1 MRDPHDFF
9 SCRHMV
15 GKEASQAEQPQRV
28 VAPWNPELQIT
39 VVAIFIVK
47 MVQSA
52 VYLGSSLF
60 EALWSSAAWAISSIW
75 ESSNHSFS
83 LESFL
88 MIMPESI

>member
-1 MRDPHDFF
+1 MQC
-9 SCRHMV
+9 SHMV

-52 VYLGSSLF
+52 VYLLVRCHFRVFGHAIQQSALNDGFRVYEPVCLCHYLSVHAARLF
-60 EALWSSAAWAISSIW
+60 LV
-75 ESSNHSFS
+75 
-83 LESFL
+83 
-88 MIMPESI
+88 